1 MLRNR
6 HKELHHSLQN
16 LNHQQKYGNALE
28 IVQWAQLTK

>member
-6 HKELHHSLQN
+6 HKELHRSLQN

-28 IVQWAQLTK
+28 QFNVHG